1 MSCEG
6 CTSIKNFIKCKR
18 LIVADDDKRIIAL
31 LVREITK
38 QDFIHEFCV
47 SCLEIQMSLLDDSA
61 LQNFLCPKLQ
71 SANV

>member
-6 CTSIKNFIKCKR
+6 CTSIKNIINCKY
-18 LIVADDDKRIIAL
+18 LIVAGDDKHIIAL

-38 QDFIHEFCV
+38 QDFTREFCV
-47 SCLEIQMSLLDDSA
+47 SCLEIQISLLDESA
-61 LQNFLCPKLQ
+61 LQNFICPKLQ